1 MILWQIFSE
10 LVFNFFRTSIS
21 LTMKKDKNSSLN
33 IALKLQRK
41 LAIQAGYYDGRFK
54 EKTVKDKKKEDS
66 KRKARKK
73 VRIEKELD

>member
-1 MILWQIFSE
+1 MTNFSG

>member
-1 MILWQIFSE
+1 
-10 LVFNFFRTSIS
+10 
-21 LTMKKDKNSSLN
+21 MKKDKNSSLN

>member
-1 MILWQIFSE
+1 
-10 LVFNFFRTSIS
+10 
-21 LTMKKDKNSSLN
+21 MKKDKNSSLN

-41 LAIQAGYYDGRFK
+41 LAIRAGYYDGRFK

>member
-1 MILWQIFSE
+1 MTNFSG

-21 LTMKKDKNSSLN
+21 LAMKKDKNSSLN
-33 IALKLQRK
+33 IALRLQRK
-41 LAIQAGYYDGRFK
+41 LAIQAGFYDGRFK
-54 EKTVKDKKKEDS
+54 EKTVKDKKKEES